1 MASRPQR
8 ARMIQNRFTQPIYFY
23 FRYQKIESSLMR
35 KDSEKAKEKQ
45 CHCFEL
51 LLSFLSWPKSNGG
64 TWGKY
69 KCEIMRV
76 TYQW

>member
-1 MASRPQR
+1 
-8 ARMIQNRFTQPIYFY
+8 
-23 FRYQKIESSLMR
+23 MR